1 MKTLEQELQTSFKND
16 FLKTRLNIH
25 FTHNFLGNIT
35 QDLFK
40 KYGLSPTQFNV
51 LRILRGQ
58 HPKMAN
64 IGLIKERLIDRSS
77 DVSRIVDRLV
87 AKDLIHR
94 SECPND
100 RRQKDVMISD
110 KGLDLLSKMDSC
122 EQQLDAKLQHLTPTE
137 LSQLNLILD
146 KLRNQ

>member
-94 SECPND
+94 NECPND
-100 RRQKDVMISD
+100 RRQKDVMIS
-110 KGLDLLSKMDSC
+110 
-122 EQQLDAKLQHLTPTE
+122 
-137 LSQLNLILD
+137 
-146 KLRNQ
+146 